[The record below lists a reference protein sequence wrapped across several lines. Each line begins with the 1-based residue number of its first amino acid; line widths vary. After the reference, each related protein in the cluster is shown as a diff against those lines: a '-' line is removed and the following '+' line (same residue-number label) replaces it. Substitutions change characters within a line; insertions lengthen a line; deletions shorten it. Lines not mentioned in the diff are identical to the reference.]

1 MPGAGRSREAV
12 ADARCRGRR
21 YRWARHCHQEA
32 EPEAGNGDPRG
43 RVPLPLAEHGLLPAR
58 PPRPPSPRQAPAG
71 LRGPQAPCPPARPPR
86 LPSLPLCPCHSG
98 RPPLFDRCWRVCALG
113 PLHLQLLLPRHPSPR
128 SPHGWPVRVSVRV
141 SPYWTLTQAAA
152 PSPPTPSDPSGCLTA
167 VPALGHRV
175 TVCAPTSRECHV
187 GGSTRLVPAVPLA
200 AVGPHCGSAS

>member
-1 MPGAGRSREAV
+1 M

-58 PPRPPSPRQAPAG
+58 PPRHRLPGKPQLASVAHRRHALQLARRVSPRSLSAPATRAVLRCSTVAGAFVPWG
-71 LRGPQAPCPPARPPR
+71 LCTCSSSC
-86 LPSLPLCPCHSG
+86 L
-98 RPPLFDRCWRVCALG
+98 
-113 PLHLQLLLPRHPSPR
+113 RHPSPR

-167 VPALGHRV
+167 VSALGHRV
-175 TVCAPTSRECHV
+175 TVCAPTSQECHV
-187 GGSTRLVPAVPLA
+187 GRSTCLVPAVPLA